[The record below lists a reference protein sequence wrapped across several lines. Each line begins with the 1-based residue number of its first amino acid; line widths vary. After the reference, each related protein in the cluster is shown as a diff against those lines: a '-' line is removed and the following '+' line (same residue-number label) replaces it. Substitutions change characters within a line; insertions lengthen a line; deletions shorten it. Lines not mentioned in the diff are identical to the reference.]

1 MIAPSHARIDFRR
14 LYRDLMAEERDTLMT
29 LGLDFL
35 NERLAEIET
44 RIERLNA
51 YLIQHY
57 PDQSAIPVTEAGRM
71 QNYETERKLLKS
83 LRLASQ
89 DTPFIEVH
97 RRRLF
102 AARQRVT
109 QLLRQGRGNLD
120 SATRA
125 ERYQAWLEQEI
136 LVDLLVKWLIWL
148 KPSRLYGNSR

>member
-1 MIAPSHARIDFRR
+1 MTTGIDFRR
-14 LYRDLMAEERDTLMT
+14 IYRELMAEERDTLIS

-35 NERLAEIET
+35 TERLAEVET

-51 YLIQHY
+51 YLVQHY
-57 PDQSAIPVTEAGRM
+57 PDQRAIPVIEAGRM

-89 DTPFIEVH
+89 ATPFIEVH
-97 RRRLF
+97 RRRLS

-109 QLLRQGRGNLD
+109 QLLGKGRGNLD

-125 ERYQAWLEQEI
+125 KRYQAHLEQEI
-136 LVDLLVKWLIWL
+136 LVELQVKWLIWL
-148 KPSRLYGNSR
+148 KPSRLYGNGR